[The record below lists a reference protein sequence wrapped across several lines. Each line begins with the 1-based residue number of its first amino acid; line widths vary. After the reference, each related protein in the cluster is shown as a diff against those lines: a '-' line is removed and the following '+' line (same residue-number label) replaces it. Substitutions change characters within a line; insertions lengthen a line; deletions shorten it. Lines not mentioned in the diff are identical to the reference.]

1 MKSLLNGLVCM
12 SLLAFA
18 GGCGKDNKSGGSNT
32 NRYFGNLS
40 QMGLNS
46 TSQKA
51 LNNLTAWYN
60 NRIEGTKLTGAVT
73 KQKYKQSMTPVQ
85 QNCEEKEFLGIDFYL
100 CSHSTSG
107 TGSGVPVGSSQ
118 ILNLSTGNNLLVNQK
133 SNPELQSIFN
143 NSIGSIVSASQN
155 GNVFRIDFLRKSDN
169 KLVSYIID
177 KGYHSQLNPVVK
189 IEQSQTEYD
198 VTTVY
203 AQPYQM
209 NPYGF

>member
-1 MKSLLNGLVCM
+1 MKSLFNGLVCM

-18 GGCGKDNKSGGSNT
+18 VGCGKDNKSGSNN

-40 QMGLNS
+40 QTGLNL

-51 LNNLTAWYN
+51 LNNLSAWYN
-60 NRIEGTKLTGAVT
+60 NKVEGTKLTGAVT
-73 KQKYKQSMTPVQ
+73 KQKFKQSMTPVE
-85 QNCEEKEFLGIDFYL
+85 QNCEEKKFLGIPFYL
-100 CSHSTSG
+100 CSHSSS
-107 TGSGVPVGSSQ
+107 GSGAGEPVGSSQ
-118 ILNLSTGNNLLVNQK
+118 VLNLSTGYNLIINQK
-133 SNPELQSIFN
+133 SNPELQAIFN
-143 NSIGSIVSASQN
+143 NSIGSIVSATQN

-177 KGYHSQLNPVVK
+177 KSYHSQLNPVVK

-209 NPYGF
+209 NPYGM